1 MSNTVPATDKQIAFA
16 LRLLAERSL
25 VEFDGAPFDAEA
37 VTTVLTEGTRT
48 PSKGRMSA
56 LIEALLAAPRKAD
69 RTATQVQASASP
81 VVGLD
86 LSGLPS
92 GTYGV
97 PGGDTRLKV
106 EIKNVSKGKW
116 AGWVFVSDGAV
127 YGEGTRYGR
136 QAPGATY
143 QGRIE
148 DQLRAILSD
157 PQEATAAYGRL
168 TGTCGL
174 CHRPLEDEE
183 SVARGVGPICARKFG

>member
-25 VEFDGAPFDAEA
+25 VEFDGALFDAEA
-37 VTTVLTEGTRT
+37 VTTILTEGTRT

-56 LIEALLAAPRKAD
+56 LIEALLAAPRKAAPV
-69 RTATQVQASASP
+69 TATAAP
-81 VVGLD
+81 VAPVAGLD

-92 GTYGV
+92 GTYAV
-97 PGGDTRLKV
+97 PNGETRLKV
-106 EIKNVSKGKW
+106 EIQNVTKGKW
-116 AGWVFVSDGAV
+116 AGWVFVKDGAE
-127 YGEGTRYGR
+127 YGRGESYGR
-136 QAPGATY
+136 QAPGKAY
-143 QGRIE
+143 QGKIVE
-148 DQLRAILSD
+148 QLRVILAD

-183 SVARGVGPICARKFG
+183 SVARGIGPICARKF